1 MQNLRNDDQCQGIIK
16 QLEDGMNQMRSGK
29 NERVYQVIQSNL
41 KGYESKQP
49 DNVQQWHTILP
60 DA

>member
-1 MQNLRNDDQCQGIIK
+1 MSGNYKAGGGRDEPNEI
-16 QLEDGMNQMRSGK
+16 GK